1 MTRLIFI
8 AAAVAVL
15 AACSPLRDRPYDDA
29 NPRARARPTPDAA
42 AFMGYHGPQE
52 RSGEV
57 PDKQ

>member
-1 MTRLIFI
+1 MTRLILI
-8 AAAVAVL
+8 AAMAAVL
-15 AACSPLRDRPYDDA
+15 AACSPLRNHPYDDA
-29 NPRARARPTPDAA
+29 DPRARGRPTPDAA